1 MAVDKHYSQI
11 DFSHRMTY
19 KEEFYEYTIWMCH
32 PRRPWWLLG
41 LLVPLLFLIQC
52 KKDITVSCLEA
63 GSGIPVSNQAVTI
76 GYESHYLLKS
86 GEFFFTDSIRMTQ
99 HTDSVG
105 VTVFRDLPCSVFSYV
120 FYCLS
125 QITFTAQNECHTPLK
140 EHYNFH
146 YIRHADLTM
155 DIRRENLYVKLVD
168 CETGSVLPDGM
179 VYYEYLDFGEIKSDT
194 ARANAMGVA
203 RLCGVPYCGSV
214 RLLRGSYYG
223 YADEEKREIACQELT
238 VPDEQAVL
246 CLRPIKERFTFL
258 VKNKETGQPIP
269 DALAEVT
276 LFHPQ
281 ATVAALRRRVRT
293 SIDGAGMGVYE
304 NAFVLSRIAIKVS
317 KPHYRDGEL
326 EGGPWTV
333 EQFIHQENDVRTV
346 WLTPE
351 PYLVEFVNIDSI
363 TRRPVSGVNN
373 VIQVIA
379 LNGETETATEISNSN
394 GVFPVTAKEGSRIE
408 ITATKGSL
416 YWPKHEVIP
425 SFGEREEV
433 IMQPRLVKVP
443 FRTIRKGRNS
453 LLPDC
458 TLRVTGTESGRI
470 PPESSGGGRFY
481 VEMRQ
486 DEKLSIVAC
495 RKGYATNDFTV
506 NKASLKE
513 LVASVSRRDIP
524 MEMDLPPCQ
533 GGVNVPKGK
542 NEMLHQRAYGMGQE
556 EGDAQFICDFYNQFD
571 YLTIYDGP
579 DTTGAILTNR
589 GHPRMKVVSKNI
601 IPFHFTKGAVT
612 VVIETFNGD
621 SSWEYVVTC
630 PH

>member
-1 MAVDKHYSQI
+1 MAVDKHYSHI

-19 KEEFYEYTIWMCH
+19 KEEFNEYTIWMCH

-41 LLVPLLFLIQC
+41 LVLPLLLLIQC
-52 KKDITVSCLEA
+52 KKDIAVNCLEA
-63 GSGIPVSNQAVTI
+63 GSGMPVANQAVTI
-76 GYESHYLLKS
+76 CYESHHLWKS
-86 GEFFFTDSIRMTQ
+86 GKFFYTDSIGMTQ

-125 QITFTAQNECHTPLK
+125 QITFTAQNECHTPLN

-146 YIRHADLTM
+146 YTRCVNLKM
-155 DIRRENLYVKLVD
+155 DIRRENLYVKLID
-168 CETGSVLPDGM
+168 HDTEAVLPDGM
-179 VYYEYLDFGEIKSDT
+179 VYYEYLDQGEIKSDT
-194 ARANAMGVA
+194 AHTDAMGVA
-203 RLCGVPYCGSV
+203 TLCGVPYCGSV
-214 RLLRGSYYG
+214 QLLRGSCYG
-223 YADEEKREIACQELT
+223 YADEEKKEIACQELI
-238 VPDEQAVL
+238 VPDEQTTL
-246 CLRPIKERFTFL
+246 RLRPLKERFTFL

-269 DALAEVT
+269 DALSEVT

-281 ATVAALRRRVRT
+281 AAVPALRRRVRT
-293 SIDGAGMGVYE
+293 SVDGAGMGIYE
-304 NAFVLSRIAIKVS
+304 DAFVLSRIAIKAS

-333 EQFIHQENDVRTV
+333 EQFIRQKDDVRTI

-351 PYLVEFVNIDSI
+351 PYLMEFVNIDSI
-363 TRRPVSGVNN
+363 TRRPVPGVNN
-373 VIQVIA
+373 VIQVTTP
-379 LNGETETATEISNSN
+379 NGETETVTEISNNN
-394 GVFPVTAKEGSRIE
+394 GIFPVTAKEGSRIE

-425 SFGEREEV
+425 SFEKREEV
-433 IMQPRLVKVP
+433 VIQPRLAKVS
-443 FRTIRKGRNS
+443 FRTVRKGKNS
-453 LLPDC
+453 LLPNC
-458 TLRVTGTESGRI
+458 RLQVTGTESGRI
-470 PPESSGGGRFY
+470 SPENSGKGLFY

-486 DEKLSIVAC
+486 TEQLSIVAAK
-495 RKGYATNDFTV
+495 KGYVTNGYTV
-506 NKASLKE
+506 NKASLRE

-542 NEMLHQRAYGMGQE
+542 NEMLHQRSYGMGQE
-556 EGDAQFICDFYNQFD
+556 EGDAEFVCDFYNQFD

-579 DTTGAILTNR
+579 DTTGAILTNGGR
-589 GHPRMKVVSKNI
+589 PRMQVSSKNV